1 MSGLE
6 GVAPLVV
13 GLTWEEM
20 SVGRRFRTGSRTI
33 TEADLVGFVTSMG
46 FTESLF
52 LDARHAAENGY
63 AGRLV
68 PAALTYCVTEGLT
81 LQTNVLHGTGVA
93 FLRMELDVKAPVF
106 VGDTITCVVEIT
118 ESRPTSR
125 PGRGLV
131 TTTNTVFNERG
142 DEVLVY
148 TPMRLVRGR
157 DSSPEH
163 A

>member
-6 GVAPLVV
+6 GVAPLVA

-20 SVGRRFRTGSRTI
+20 HVGRRFRTGSRTI
-33 TEADLVGFVTSMG
+33 TEADLVGFVTAMG
-46 FTESLF
+46 FNESLF
-52 LDARHAAENGY
+52 LDARYAMEHGY
-63 AGRLV
+63 DGRLV
-68 PAALTYCVTEGLT
+68 PAALTYCVAEGLT
-81 LQTNVLHGTGVA
+81 LQTNVLHGTGLA
-93 FLRMELDVKAPVF
+93 FLRMDLDVKAPVF

-131 TTTNTVFNERG
+131 TTTNTVFNQG
-142 DEVLVY
+142 SDEVLVY

-157 DSSPEH
+157 ELSSEP